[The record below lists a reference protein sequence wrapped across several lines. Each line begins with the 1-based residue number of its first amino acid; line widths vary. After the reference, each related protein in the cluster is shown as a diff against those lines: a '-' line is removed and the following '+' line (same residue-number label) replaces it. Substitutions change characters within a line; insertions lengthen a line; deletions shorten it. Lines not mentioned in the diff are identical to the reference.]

1 MSQELIVTSAPRGLK
16 PNSSG
21 FCTVAATH
29 GLPPHVA
36 MKLEAL
42 SGYEFR
48 FGLSDPNAQLNPTNF
63 AHSSFVAGGQSY
75 SVLSRVAFSGAD
87 HTGRTNKLAHHFVL
101 DPAEQLSPGP
111 AWLLR
116 QMDGGMFAT
125 SWDREPEELRPRS
138 LEAFRAAAK
147 QTSPGGARQWKALAG
162 DAGWAGA
169 LAHAVRE
176 KPGMPA
182 FVVFEPGTELLPLFE
197 ESLAVLPEAE
207 RWRVCFATYFTSAP
221 TDCTYHWCGILAGST
236 AARMVSRFP
245 NATVIDL
252 RKAPFKQPPPDNEYA
267 QAARDG
273 TMVAPAAAQ
282 PAAAEAP
289 SAQQKPDVPVF
300 TGFDA
305 ADIHTPSKVKVPS
318 PGTQVDAPAPGMAVR
333 DPSRRLRSAYGKA
346 RALCIGLGVIIAVLV
361 ISNMVTCSRLATER
375 QAARVAQTGRDRA
388 REDAKALRAENAEL
402 QRRVDEALAYPTPA
416 AKQPVAPPKGHTPT
430 PAAKKI
436 EPKGKTPKAK
446 GTEVPKAR
454 PKTKETPTPKAK
466 EKPEPKEK
474 EPPKRKLSPL
484 KLIDFDD
491 AEGTRKRAEVVS
503 RSDDE
508 IRFSVPCFHA
518 LVQCPRDV
526 SSTYRLNVLRRGEPN
541 NRSIEFITDSGMRTD
556 FLVCQREPDQ
566 KQLVWA
572 VSRSARRRYSAWVKH
587 FVLLATDTEN
597 DVLYQCALPR
607 KEFKH
612 EIVLKY
618 RGRPEGEEP
627 EGRLE
632 KQDARTCTFS
642 YPWPE
647 TLVLQH
653 KNLDADK
660 PVALGDLLKRAEPSI
675 VLKRPF
681 EKYEERVV
689 VDEKFEGKGKQK
701 HKVPVYKWRDVKD
714 SELSLEINITHEEKS
729 PRGTGGAKPVTVA
742 LSFTRTRGDDLEP
755 ARFLRS
761 VHARMDRKR
770 GEIKRFQK
778 EIGIRQKELASLDK
792 KDHKRRKN
800 LLSTIAQFRNDIKNR
815 EQKLKQLAAERDLPA
830 ELFADAP
837 PLTIRDAWGLP
848 VATITPKLERVKEA
862 EK

>member
-21 FCTVAATH
+21 FCTVAATR

-63 AHSSFVAGGQSY
+63 AHSSFVAGGQRY

-111 AWLLR
+111 AWMLR
-116 QMDGGMFAT
+116 QMDGGAFAT

-147 QTSPGGARQWKALAG
+147 DSSPGGARQWTALAG

-182 FVVFEPGTELLPLFE
+182 FVIFEPGTELLPLFE

-273 TMVAPAAAQ
+273 TMVSPAAAQ

-289 SAQQKPDVPVF
+289 GAQQKPDAPVF

-305 ADIHTPSKVKVPS
+305 ADIRTPSKVKVPS
-318 PGTQVDAPAPGMAVR
+318 PGTQMDAPAPGMAVR
-333 DPSRRLRSAYGKA
+333 DPSRRLSSAYGKA
-346 RALCIGLGVIIAVLV
+346 RALCIGLGVIVAVLV
-361 ISNMVTCSRLATER
+361 ISNMVTCSRLSTER

-416 AKQPVAPPKGHTPT
+416 AKHHVAPPKGHTPT
-430 PAAKKI
+430 PAAKKV

-474 EPPKRKLSPL
+474 EPPKPKLPPLELINFEDAGGERKP
-484 KLIDFDD
+484 
-491 AEGTRKRAEVVS
+491 AEMVEQSEDEVH
-503 RSDDE
+503 
-508 IRFSVPCFHA
+508 FSVPLCHA
-518 LVQCPRDV
+518 LVEPPKALRKSLRIPRSRDEN
-526 SSTYRLNVLRRGEPN
+526 SRTIKYTP
-541 NRSIEFITDSGMRTD
+541 DSGFPDD
-556 FLVCQREPDQ
+556 FLTCRRDINR
-566 KQLVWA
+566 KRLVW
-572 VSRSARRRYSAWVKH
+572 VLGRSVQRRYRAWLEN
-587 FVLLATDTEN
+587 FVLVAADTEN

-607 KEFKH
+607 KESKH
-612 EIVLKY
+612 NIVLKY
-618 RGRPEGEEP
+618 RGEEP
-627 EGRLE
+627 DEGRLE

-653 KNLDADK
+653 KDLDGNK
-660 PVALGDLLKRAEPSI
+660 PISLGDLLKRAQPSI
-675 VLKRPF
+675 VIKRPF
-681 EKYEERVV
+681 EKYRERIV
-689 VDEKFEGKGKQK
+689 KGTKTEGKGKEQ
-701 HKVPVYKWRDVKD
+701 HEVPVYAWRDVPD
-714 SELSLEINITHEEKS
+714 SGLSLEINIKHEDKS
-729 PRGTGGAKPVTVA
+729 RRESGGAKRVTVA
-742 LSFTRTRGDDLEP
+742 LSFTRTGGDDLEP
-755 ARFLRS
+755 ARFLRAAQAEIREAHRKIS
-761 VHARMDRKR
+761 DFEERIREQEEELKELKDLPPNKANKKARENCKSR
-770 GEIKRFQK
+770 
-778 EIGIRQKELASLDK
+778 IRQY
-792 KDHKRRKN
+792 N
-800 LLSTIAQFRNDIKNR
+800 NDIALR
-815 EQKLKQLAAERDLPA
+815 EKKVKMFRARRDIPA
-830 ELFADAP
+830 RLFADAP
-837 PLTIRDAWGLP
+837 PLTICDAWGLP

-862 EK
+862 EQ